1 MNNKLLYTTR
11 ELFDSYLRGRYF
23 SIPAYQRGYKW
34 ESKDIERLLEDVNGF
49 HPDKDLDLFYCL
61 QNITLVETDKSYN
74 VVDGQQRLTTLI
86 ILLAYFNEFELIR
99 NKLEYNVR
107 EETGNFLKEY
117 IFQPSNIQEI
127 NSWDNLLDIAA
138 ESGKDYDFQDIYY
151 LFGAYKTI
159 QRWFEEKSESALN
172 EMKDK
177 FLNHL
182 KVIVNL
188 PRNVDEQE
196 LFENLN
202 GKRVPLDGAD
212 LIRALIITRVAKKE
226 VGEISDSTKQ
236 NVLVNERRVKIGFL
250 LDAMNLWWSD
260 ENRRTYFKQFTKE
273 AKMVAGNSVTF
284 DDDKYPINNIYKLYA
299 LAFADG
305 RMSMDLFE
313 KKSTEDEFLQEL
325 QLLQRTIENWY
336 NDKLLY
342 HLILFTGIYAADINK
357 EKGLSRLSFKE
368 LISIW
373 KQSTRL
379 SFVNYLK
386 ERIATYDVFD
396 DLMKQSVMSDED
408 NEKTAFSEDWYNAK
422 LINVSVL
429 LDIIHILYSPDDA
442 RLPAKYFKRTQE
454 DLEHIFPQTPIGDR
468 IKDKLKQ
475 TQILKQYVEIIN
487 TSVPDE
493 KKIAINETEINWDNQ
508 EWKENI
514 KLQINNAIESVI
526 PIDSI
531 GNMCLLH
538 ESVNKGYGNDFF
550 LEKRIDVMRKSQEG
564 YFIRPHV
571 FEAFNK
577 IFVKRQDSINME
589 QMIRWDRSDILS
601 RRKYIIQR
609 ICNFLQTKNEQA

>member
-1 MNNKLLYTTR
+1 
-11 ELFDSYLRGRYF
+11 
-23 SIPAYQRGYKW
+23 
-34 ESKDIERLLEDVNGF
+34 
-49 HPDKDLDLFYCL
+49 
-61 QNITLVETDKSYN
+61 
-74 VVDGQQRLTTLI
+74 
-86 ILLAYFNEFELIR
+86 
-99 NKLEYNVR
+99 
-107 EETGNFLKEY
+107 
-117 IFQPSNIQEI
+117 
-127 NSWDNLLDIAA
+127 
-138 ESGKDYDFQDIYY
+138 
-151 LFGAYKTI
+151 
-159 QRWFEEKSESALN
+159 
-172 EMKDK
+172 
-177 FLNHL
+177 
-182 KVIVNL
+182 
-188 PRNVDEQE
+188 
-196 LFENLN
+196 
-202 GKRVPLDGAD
+202 
-212 LIRALIITRVAKKE
+212 
-226 VGEISDSTKQ
+226 
-236 NVLVNERRVKIGFL
+236 
-250 LDAMNLWWSD
+250 
-260 ENRRTYFKQFTKE
+260 
-273 AKMVAGNSVTF
+273 
-284 DDDKYPINNIYKLYA
+284 
-299 LAFADG
+299 
-305 RMSMDLFE
+305 
-313 KKSTEDEFLQEL
+313 
-325 QLLQRTIENWY
+325 
-336 NDKLLY
+336 
-342 HLILFTGIYAADINK
+342 
-357 EKGLSRLSFKE
+357 
-368 LISIW
+368 
-373 KQSTRL
+373 
-379 SFVNYLK
+379 
-386 ERIATYDVFD
+386 
-396 DLMKQSVMSDED
+396 MKQSVMSDED